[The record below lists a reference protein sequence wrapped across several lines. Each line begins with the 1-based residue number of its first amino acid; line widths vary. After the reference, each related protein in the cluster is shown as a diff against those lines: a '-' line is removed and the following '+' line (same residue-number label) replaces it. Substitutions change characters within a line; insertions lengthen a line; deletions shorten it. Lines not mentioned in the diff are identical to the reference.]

1 MRRTLGCLAIAAAV
15 AALVVLALVPRAAR
29 PTAGPP
35 ASTVRGAYH
44 LHSDRSDG
52 SGTVDAIAAAA
63 SRAGLQFII
72 LTDHGDGT
80 RALDAP
86 AYRHGVLTIDAVE
99 LSTTGGHYVVLNLPA
114 APYPIAGTPESVIE
128 DVRRFGGFGIAAHP
142 GSARESLR
150 WMAWEE
156 PFDGLEWLNADSE
169 WRDEPRLPIMRT
181 LLTYA
186 VRPPE
191 SMARLLDRPDLVMR
205 RWDGATATRRV
216 SAIAAADA
224 HARLGY
230 DETADPDRSWLHLPL
245 PGYESSFRT
254 FSNHVVLEA
263 PLSGDAAPDADR
275 VLRAIRDGR
284 LYSVIDALAT
294 PGSLSFA
301 ATSGGRSA
309 VMGDELP
316 ITGDVLLHAS
326 AAAPPGT
333 TLVLLKNGQRIH
345 AVTDGVLEANGGQD
359 TAAYRIEAY
368 TEAAPGGPTVPWIVS
383 NPIYAG
389 FSRSAA
395 VPAVETPAAFRIPA
409 RLDEAAVEH
418 GAKDTS
424 TFARPAIIDP
434 RSRRLAGEAP
444 LAWTFELSPGTPSGQ
459 FAAIAI
465 PTSGVLTEFDR
476 VRLAVTSPA
485 PMRAWVQLR
494 APIDGL
500 DRWGMTFYADA
511 ESRVVELPLRAFR
524 PIGRTSSERPPLDR
538 ITSLL
543 LVVDTLNTRPGTSGS
558 LLISEVAFVR

>member
-1 MRRTLGCLAIAAAV
+1 MLAF
-15 AALVVLALVPRAAR
+15 VPRAAR

-35 ASTVRGAYH
+35 PSTVRGAYH
-44 LHSDRSDG
+44 LHSNRSDG
-52 SGTVDAIAAAA
+52 SGTVDEIAAAA

-72 LTDHGDGT
+72 MTDHGDGT
-80 RALDAP
+80 RTLDPP

-99 LSTTGGHYVVLNLPA
+99 VSTTGGHYVVLDMPA
-114 APYPIAGTPESVIE
+114 APYPIAGTPESVVE

-142 GSARESLR
+142 GSRRESLR
-150 WMAWEE
+150 WRAWEA

-169 WRDEPRLPIMRT
+169 WRDESWLPIMRT

-186 VRPPE
+186 VRPAE

-216 SAIAAADA
+216 PAIAAADA
-224 HARLGY
+224 HARLGH
-230 DETADPDRSWLHLPL
+230 DETADPLRSWIHLPL

-263 PLSGDAAPDADR
+263 PLSGEAASDADR

-294 PGSLSFA
+294 PGSLSFTA
-301 ATSGGRSA
+301 VSGARSA
-309 VMGDELP
+309 LMGDELP
-316 ITGDVLLHAS
+316 ITGDVLLRAS
-326 AAAPPGT
+326 AAAPLGT

-359 TAAYRIEAY
+359 SAAYRIEAY
-368 TEAAPGGPTVPWIVS
+368 TEAAPVGPTVPWMVS

-389 FSRSAA
+389 FRRSAA

-418 GAKDTS
+418 GAKDAS
-424 TFARPAIIDP
+424 TFERPAVIDP
-434 RSRRLAGEAP
+434 RSRLLAGEPP
-444 LAWTFELSPGTPSGQ
+444 LAWTFELSSGTPAGQ

-465 PTSGVLTEFDR
+465 PTPGGLTEFER
-476 VRLAVTSPA
+476 VRLTVTSPA

-494 APIDGL
+494 APIDGFE
-500 DRWGMTFYADA
+500 RWGLTFYADSDA
-511 ESRVVELPLRAFR
+511 RVVELPLAAFR
-524 PIGRTSSERPPLDR
+524 PIGRTSFEPPPLDR
-538 ITSLL
+538 ITSML
-543 LVVDTLNTRPGTSGS
+543 LVVDTVNTRPGTSGS
-558 LLISEVAFVR
+558 MLISELAFVR

>member
-1 MRRTLGCLAIAAAV
+1 MRRTLQRLAIVAAV
-15 AALVVLALVPRAAR
+15 AALVVLAVVPRAAR
-29 PTAGPP
+29 QTAGPP

-44 LHSDRSDG
+44 IHSNRSDG
-52 SGTVDAIAAAA
+52 SGRVDEIAAAA
-63 SRAGLQFII
+63 ARAGLQFII

-80 RALDAP
+80 RTPDPP

-99 LSTTGGHYVVLNLPA
+99 VSTTGGHYVVLGMPA

-128 DVRRFGGFGIAAHP
+128 DVRRLGGFGIAAHP
-142 GSARESLR
+142 GSPRESLR
-150 WMAWEE
+150 WMAWEA

-186 VRPPE
+186 LRPAE
-191 SMARLLDRPDLVMR
+191 SMARLLDRPDHVVR

-216 SAIAAADA
+216 PAIAAADA

-230 DETADPDRSWLHLPL
+230 DETADPDRSWIHLPL

-263 PLSGDAAPDADR
+263 PLSGEAALDADR
-275 VLRAIRDGR
+275 LLRAIRDGR

-294 PGSLSFA
+294 PGRLSFA
-301 ATSGGRSA
+301 ATSGVRSA
-309 VMGDELP
+309 LMGDELP
-316 ITGDVLLHAS
+316 ITGDVMLRAN
-326 AAAPPGT
+326 AEAPAGT

-345 AVTDGVLEANGGQD
+345 EVTNGVIEANGGQD

-368 TEAAPGGPTVPWIVS
+368 TEAAPGGPTIPWMVS

-389 FSRSAA
+389 FSRSAP
-395 VPAVETPAAFRIPA
+395 VPAVETPAVFRIPA
-409 RLDEAAVEH
+409 RLDETAVEH
-418 GAKDTS
+418 GEKDTS
-424 TFARPAIIDP
+424 TFERPPVIDP
-434 RSRRLAGEAP
+434 RSRRLAGEPP
-444 LAWTFELSPGTPSGQ
+444 LAWAFELSSGTPAGQ
-459 FAAIAI
+459 FAAIAMPI
-465 PTSGVLTEFDR
+465 SAGLTEFER
-476 VRLAVTSPA
+476 VRLTVTSAA

-494 APIDGL
+494 APIGGL
-500 DRWGMTFYADA
+500 ERWGMTFYSDH
-511 ESRVVELPLRAFR
+511 EPRVVELPLRAFR
-524 PIGRTSSERPPLDR
+524 PIGRTSFEQPPLER

-543 LVVDTLNTRPGTSGS
+543 FVVDTLNTRPGTSGS